1 MLDKRQFVQMHL
13 KTALSSKC
21 NLTVPNIDVP
31 TESDILL
38 TLEENK
44 VLICTKYEKCLSA
57 K

>member
-21 NLTVPNIDVP
+21 NLTVTNIDVP

-44 VLICTKYEKCLSA
+44 VLICTKYKKCLSA

>member
-44 VLICTKYEKCLSA
+44 VLICTKYKKGLSA